1 MRKEIV
7 VFGIVLLVIGLGACF
22 YVETHVIVPSYN
34 FYGYQVPEVSY
45 TKHPY
50 QDVGVVLVVTGIALV
65 SIGFFVSKPLS
76 V

>member
-7 VFGIVLLVIGLGACF
+7 VFGIALLVIGLGACL
-22 YVETHVIVPSYN
+22 YVEVHVIVPSYN
-34 FYGYQVPEVSY
+34 FYGFQTPEVSY
-45 TKHPY
+45 TERPY
-50 QDVGVVLVVTGIALV
+50 QDVGMLLVIIGIAMT